1 MCGEREGG
9 GAASPVVR
17 MGYVNT
23 EGRSVH
29 VGCWCKNRLVRLEY
43 EWIVSFVSYHI
54 SLYHISLYRVSQCTI
69 TFATTM

>member
-1 MCGEREGG
+1 MERGRRGG
-9 GAASPVVR
+9 KS
-17 MGYVNT
+17 GYQNEVNT

-29 VGCWCKNRLVRLEY
+29 VGCWCKNRLVGLEY

-54 SLYHISLYRVSQCTI
+54 SLYHISLYRVLQCTI